1 MFDAFK
7 TLFMS
12 TGEALYYM
20 RIADAYQGQPAEMR
34 EALTKAI
41 SSHYPVTPVRD
52 AGERAEQSAQIA
64 A

>member
-7 TLFMS
+7 TLFTS
-12 TGEALYYM
+12 AGEALYYM
-20 RIADAYQGQPAEMR
+20 RIADAYQSQPAEMR
-34 EALTKAI
+34 KALTKAI

-52 AGERAEQSAQIA
+52 ADERAEQPAQIA

>member
-7 TLFMS
+7 TLFTS

-20 RIADAYQGQPAEMR
+20 RIADAYQSQPTEMR

-41 SSHYPVTPVRD
+41 SSHYPVTPVPV
-52 AGERAEQSAQIA
+52 SYTPLTLPTTHPV
-64 A
+64 